1 MRPAAPPAQLNSRG
15 GVAFRAA
22 ARLQGRGPRRAPA
35 SGRRRGRA
43 QPAPL
48 PRLRRGPC
56 GAVPG
61 ALCQPAHG
69 VAASLPSGAP
79 CRPAHGAAASL
90 PSGAPCRPAKGE
102 NANLP
107 LSVNRGRGRD
117 RRANPPLSENRG
129 RGRTRRANPP
139 LSAGGGRSRSH
150 GPQGAPAQPG
160 PAAAGRRNR
169 RRRFALRA
177 PSTPLQK
184 IPQRVKNP
192 LTLLFYDGRMK
203 LNSKPLEPE
212 RSRIWNCP
220 RKNYPMPSWT

>member
-1 MRPAAPPAQLNSRG
+1 MRPAAPPAQLNLRG
-15 GVAFRAA
+15 GVAFWAA
-22 ARLQGRGPRRAPA
+22 VRLQGRGPRRAPA

-43 QPAPL
+43 APAPL

-56 GAVPG
+56 GAVP
-61 ALCQPAHG
+61 A
-69 VAASLPSGAP
+69 AP

-107 LSVNRGRGRD
+107 LSVNRGRGKTQ
-117 RRANPPLSENRG
+117 RG
-129 RGRTRRANPP
+129 K
-139 LSAGGGRSRSH
+139 SAPFGGWGRSRGH
-150 GPQGAPAQPG
+150 GPQGAPAAPG

-177 PSTPLQK
+177 PPTPLQK
-184 IPQRVKNP
+184 IPQRAKNP

>member
-1 MRPAAPPAQLNSRG
+1 MRPAAPPAQLNLRG

-43 QPAPL
+43 APAPL

-61 ALCQPAHG
+61 A
-69 VAASLPSGAP
+69 P
-79 CRPAHGAAASL
+79 CRPVHGAAASL
-90 PSGAPCRPAKGE
+90 PSGVPCRPAKGE

-107 LSVNRGRGRD
+107 LS
-117 RRANPPLSENRG
+117 ENRG
-129 RGRTRRANPP
+129 GAEPGGQIRPFRRVGEEQRPRPAGRPGCAG
-139 LSAGGGRSRSH
+139 AGG
-150 GPQGAPAQPG
+150 
-160 PAAAGRRNR
+160 
-169 RRRFALRA
+169 LRA
-177 PSTPLQK
+177 PPTPLQK
-184 IPQRVKNP
+184 IPQRAKNP

>member
-1 MRPAAPPAQLNSRG
+1 MRPAAPPAQLNLRG

-22 ARLQGRGPRRAPA
+22 ARLQRRGPRRAPA

-43 QPAPL
+43 APAPL

-61 ALCQPAHG
+61 APCQ
-69 VAASLPSGAP
+69 
-79 CRPAHGAAASL
+79 PAHGAAASL

-102 NANLP
+102 NANLA
-107 LSVNRGRGRD
+107 LSVNRGGAEPGGQIRPFRRVGGGAEATARRAPRLRRGR
-117 RRANPPLSENRG
+117 RPQAAETAVGGLPCGPHPP
-129 RGRTRRANPP
+129 
-139 LSAGGGRSRSH
+139 
-150 GPQGAPAQPG
+150 PAKN
-160 PAAAGRRNR
+160 PAAGE
-169 RRRFALRA
+169 
-177 PSTPLQK
+177 
-184 IPQRVKNP
+184 NP